1 MTNSNQPGGDEQDMV
16 VSFLTIRKAV
26 GISGIAL
33 PIVLLLGTWLV
44 GSCPTIKS
52 SVSAY
57 YYTVMGNYLTGTLC
71 AVGLFLFTYRGGHR
85 DEQILTNIAAVFA
98 IITALFPTN
107 SSNLAD
113 DCNFISKP
121 DDPISNTV
129 HYLAAAIF
137 LVLLA
142 YISLKIFPRLDPG
155 RSFTQDK
162 IRRNKIYKT
171 CGWIMLISLF
181 FIPFLL
187 IHKVICAIGQ
197 YKPEVW
203 LETIALW
210 SFGFSWL
217 VKGRTFEKR

>member
-26 GISGIAL
+26 GVSGIAL

-44 GSCPTIKS
+44 GSCPNIKS

-57 YYTVMGNYLTGTLC
+57 YYTIMGNYLTGTLC
-71 AVGLFLFTYRGGHR
+71 AVGLFLFTYRGSHR
-85 DEQILTNIAAVFA
+85 DEQILTNVAAVFA

-107 SSNLAD
+107 SSNLTN

-142 YISLKIFPRLDPG
+142 YISLRIFPRLDPG

-187 IHKVICAIGQ
+187 IHKVIDTIGQ

-217 VKGRTFEKR
+217 VKGRTFEK